1 MNDTHLIQVPPR
13 RLALKAVA
21 AASLGAAASRADAFF
36 DPITVGTAVLLFKV
50 IAGVVVGISVMSL
63 AAAADRRA
71 FVERSQRERNFHDD
85 GGTNHL
91 LKPELRDHTIPLPDE
106 GVIICS
112 DGFFRS
118 RPPGTNGGGGYD
130 DLSPSELQACV
141 QQAPYTDQPRQP
153 WPDTPVE
160 ARKRLDAI
168 SELARK
174 PLQHMRYARVM
185 YNRDGRRRTLY
196 SAMDRNRQVEVLT
209 LWERRGATQR
219 VVGATHSQPWTL
231 AKAPDL
237 A

>member
-21 AASLGAAASRADAFF
+21 AVSLGAAASRADAFF
-36 DPITVGTAVLLFKV
+36 DPVTVGTAVLLFKV

-118 RPPGTNGGGGYD
+118 RPPGTRGGRFN

-153 WPDTPVE
+153 WPDTPAE
-160 ARKRLDAI
+160 ARKRLEAI

-174 PLQHMRYARVM
+174 PMQHMRYARVM
-185 YNRDGRRRTLY
+185 YNRAGRRHTVY

-209 LWERRGATQR
+209 LWERRGPTQR
-219 VVGATHSQPWTL
+219 VVAATQSPQWTL
-231 AKAPDL
+231 ANAPDL
-237 A
+237 T